1 MNSKPGQ
8 WLAIVELLG
17 EEATSSLPLSWLTE
31 ELTKCYW
38 PTNVTSGR
46 REFMIKSNSLPGPW
60 RKFPIRVLGYASSY
74 EEACEKVTRSLDT
87 STIDPESTV
96 DANELDSDLEEPRTF
111 ITLSPPSLTPAVQS
125 APSLLAGAKS
135 SGAYRPP
142 FDVVSSATINTAA
155 RACTQA
161 PELNRR
167 DESALFKKIL
177 TLMVEVKTNVKSL
190 EGRVQRLQQQLNGFC
205 PETTLETQLPVFPL
219 TSEKDVAAQEP
230 KLGRREFQKEMVSY
244 LERLGGETFKDA
256 VVIMTKRLL
265 SNKVMLLYTLK
276 RTSTKKC
283 FESLAFYGCMRDVLL
298 KRFPSTDGT
307 RIAQRNGKFLS
318 GASDREGGR
327 EKRRK
332 VMRATVENRPLRGTD
347 TPTKGI

>member
-1 MNSKPGQ
+1 MNPKPGQ
-8 WLAIVELLG
+8 WLAIVEFLG

-96 DANELDSDLEEPRTF
+96 DANELDRDLEEPRTF

-125 APSLLAGAKS
+125 VPSLLAGAKS
-135 SGAYRPP
+135 SGVCRQP
-142 FDVVSSATINTAA
+142 FDVVSSATMNTAA

-161 PELNRR
+161 PEVNQH

-177 TLMVEVKTNVKSL
+177 TLMVEVKNTVKSL
-190 EGRVQRLQQQLNGFC
+190 EGRVQRLQQQLNASV
-205 PETTLETQLPVFPL
+205 Q
-219 TSEKDVAAQEP
+219 
-230 KLGRREFQKEMVSY
+230 KLH
-244 LERLGGETFKDA
+244 
-256 VVIMTKRLL
+256 
-265 SNKVMLLYTLK
+265 
-276 RTSTKKC
+276 
-283 FESLAFYGCMRDVLL
+283 
-298 KRFPSTDGT
+298 
-307 RIAQRNGKFLS
+307 
-318 GASDREGGR
+318 
-327 EKRRK
+327 
-332 VMRATVENRPLRGTD
+332 
-347 TPTKGI
+347 